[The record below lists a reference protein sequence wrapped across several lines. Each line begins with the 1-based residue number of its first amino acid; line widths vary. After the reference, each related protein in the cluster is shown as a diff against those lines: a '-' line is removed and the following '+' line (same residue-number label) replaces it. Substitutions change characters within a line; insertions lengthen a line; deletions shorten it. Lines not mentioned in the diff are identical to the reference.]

1 MILQN
6 TVDNQTDTAARFV
19 IKNIEHAALSAQL
32 AENFGNDEF
41 AIPEPNDA
49 LLYLA
54 AHHDHGWQALDDD
67 PPVNVEDGLPYNLV
81 NTPLDYILETSKGS
95 PDFNEK
101 HSPFCGLIS
110 SMHTYGLYNGRY
122 GLSDAINLDWIPE
135 DKRADVDLML
145 VNETERQSRLKTQL
159 AASVLNDE
167 QVIFN
172 AYKFLQFVDASSLY
186 FNMSPAGQRG
196 EARFLNV
203 PRSLDEVTDIE
214 VTELA
219 GGCYCFK
226 PYPFRQENMRLY
238 FDGRYLHPGELK
250 QSNSGSMGGIRT
262 ERQYLNIVA
271 N

>member
-6 TVDNQTDTAARFV
+6 TVDDQTDNAARFV

-41 AIPEPNDA
+41 AAPEPNDE

-54 AHHDHGWQALDDD
+54 AHHDHGWKALDDD

-135 DKRADVDLML
+135 DKRVDVDLML
-145 VNETERQSRLKTQL
+145 AVEIERQSRLKVEL
-159 AASVLNDE
+159 ADSILNDE
-167 QVIFN
+167 QLIFN
-172 AYKFLQFVDASSLY
+172 AYKFLQFVDACALY
-186 FNMSPAGQRG
+186 FNMDPAGHRG
-196 EARFLNV
+196 DTRFLNV
-203 PRSLDEVTDIE
+203 PKSLSEDTDIE
-214 VTELA
+214 VTELP
-219 GGCYCFK
+219 GGRYCFR
-226 PYPFRQENMRLY
+226 PYPFRQEKLRLY
-238 FDGRYLHPGELK
+238 FEGRYLHPGELK
-250 QSNSGSMGGIRT
+250 QSNSGSMAGTRT
-262 ERQYLNIVA
+262 ERQYLDIVA
-271 N
+271 K